1 MFSLFA
7 LLLNP
12 AHGFEVRTDELGQ
25 RLQWKRHTVRYKVNP
40 DGDHGLSEAAVD
52 TLISAA
58 TREWTDP
65 VSGNLKFAHGG
76 NTDIAGASHTD
87 DANVIYFEDNWT
99 EAPGLLAVTYLWS
112 TTDGEIIGF
121 DMALNSEHHS
131 WSIDGSPQANDLLN
145 TLSHEFGHALGVD
158 HSPVVELAT
167 MYPTSP
173 PGQVTKRDLHDD
185 DVDAIVHLYAAA
197 DHAEESPPAACSTAG
212 TQSHGLALW
221 LCLPLIAIRRR
232 LDTP

>member
-1 MFSLFA
+1 
-7 LLLNP
+7 
-12 AHGFEVRTDELGQ
+12 
-25 RLQWKRHTVRYKVNP
+25 VRYTVNP
-40 DGDHGLSEAAVD
+40 DGDHGLSEVAVD

-58 TREWTDP
+58 ICGWTDL
-65 VSGNLKFAHGG
+65 VSGNLKFVHGG
-76 NTDIAGASHTD
+76 TTFIVGVSYID
-87 DANVIYFEDNWT
+87 DVNVIYFEDNWT

-173 PGQVTKRDLHDD
+173 PGEVTKRDLHDD

>member
-1 MFSLFA
+1 
-7 LLLNP
+7 
-12 AHGFEVRTDELGQ
+12 
-25 RLQWKRHTVRYKVNP
+25 
-40 DGDHGLSEAAVD
+40 
-52 TLISAA
+52 
-58 TREWTDP
+58 
-65 VSGNLKFAHGG
+65 
-76 NTDIAGASHTD
+76 
-87 DANVIYFEDNWT
+87 VIYFEDNWT

-173 PGQVTKRDLHDD
+173 PGEVTKRDLHDD